1 MTDVGVL
8 SVDCSVISTL
18 LGPVRSVLLTAA
30 GAGAVLPAGRGGT
43 AVVLLLAPAVALPDP
58 DELLGPV
65 PDCGGGVGVGA
76 GEGSGD
82 GAGVGAGAGA
92 GDGVGD
98 GPGVGTGVGEG
109 AGVGVGVVQFGG
121 VPVCPL
127 GHDCA

>member
-1 MTDVGVL
+1 M
-8 SVDCSVISTL
+8 
-18 LGPVRSVLLTAA
+18 
-30 GAGAVLPAGRGGT
+30 LPAGRGGA

-76 GEGSGD
+76 GEGNGD
-82 GAGVGAGAGA
+82 GAGLGAGAGA
-92 GDGVGD
+92 GV
-98 GPGVGTGVGEG
+98 
-109 AGVGVGVVQFGG
+109 GVGVGVVQFGG